1 MLERGPDSA
10 QLPLWTKLRAF
21 ARFSKRARWAS
32 LRRTSDLTTPPPN
45 VEDAN
50 QDTNDNQQRRRRRA
64 LITIL
69 RALSTDEEAAT
80 VEGKPR
86 GRLPA
91 IAILDRKSRM
101 EQQSKRKN
109 NDEGLTKR
117 RPDEL
122 ESPHFTVL
130 DKKSNTFEIRRY
142 ECFAVCS
149 VAMNKPRPKDSSRT
163 VEAVSGSKKRW
174 CPSLWGI
181 GGILVW

>member
-1 MLERGPDSA
+1 M
-10 QLPLWTKLRAF
+10 
-21 ARFSKRARWAS
+21 
-32 LRRTSDLTTPPPN
+32 
-45 VEDAN
+45 EDAN
-50 QDTNDNQQRRRRRA
+50 QDTNDDQQHRRWRA

-69 RALSTDEEAAT
+69 HALSTDEEAAT

-163 VEAVSGSKKRW
+163 VETVSDPTK
-174 CPSLWGI
+174 
-181 GGILVW
+181 GGAQAFGALAGYLFGKN